1 MWALFPMCPYPASYN
16 KKSVSVACP
25 AMAEMMDLLHD
36 LGRVLF
42 QRGLQCPIINL
53 SVYSVLDSVWKLS
66 DMPSCKAI
74 KYFKGMQIN
83 YFILLTEEA
92 AVSSVGLY
100 LDVNFERKVLSG
112 RVDLTVEKKKA
123 EVTHVVS
130 LVMPLGSV
138 YLVCSPKLEW
148 IV

>member
-1 MWALFPMCPYPASYN
+1 
-16 KKSVSVACP
+16 
-25 AMAEMMDLLHD
+25 
-36 LGRVLF
+36 
-42 QRGLQCPIINL
+42 
-53 SVYSVLDSVWKLS
+53 
-66 DMPSCKAI
+66 
-74 KYFKGMQIN
+74 
-83 YFILLTEEA
+83 LTEEA

-138 YLVCSPKLEW
+138 YLVCSPKL
-148 IV
+148 

>member
-1 MWALFPMCPYPASYN
+1 
-16 KKSVSVACP
+16 
-25 AMAEMMDLLHD
+25 
-36 LGRVLF
+36 
-42 QRGLQCPIINL
+42 
-53 SVYSVLDSVWKLS
+53 
-66 DMPSCKAI
+66 
-74 KYFKGMQIN
+74 
-83 YFILLTEEA
+83 LTEEA

-138 YLVCSPKLEW
+138 YLFCSL
-148 IV
+148 